1 MVDPDKADNAHI
13 ARLSDNPFFG
23 AVDLLLVGGSLVT
36 DGSMNTCLKTIKAH
50 TNKPLII
57 FPGSPNQID
66 SQADAILLLSLI
78 SGRNPDL
85 LIGRHV
91 EAAFK
96 LKESGLEILPTSY
109 ILLDGGKTTTVSYIS
124 GTVPIPQDKVDI
136 ACATA
141 LAGEQTGNA
150 ITYLD
155 CGSGALFSA
164 QTELISKVY
173 EHTTNPIIVG
183 GGIATG
189 KQAFDIWEAG
199 ATVVVVGNKLESQP
213 DFLEELVAAKT
224 KVTQIATQ
232 PE

>member
-1 MVDPDKADNAHI
+1 MQ
-13 ARLSDNPFFG
+13 LTQNPYFS
-23 AVDLLLVGGSLVT
+23 AVDVILVGGSLVT
-36 DGSMNTCLKTIKAH
+36 DGCMERCVDFLKQQT
-50 TNKPLII
+50 TKPLVI
-57 FPGSPNQID
+57 FPGSPNQIYKG
-66 SQADAILLLSLI
+66 ADAILLLSLI

-85 LIGRHV
+85 LIGRHI

-96 LKESGLEILPTSY
+96 LQASGLEILPTSY

-150 ITYLD
+150 LTYLD

-164 QTELISKVY
+164 HPELIASVA
-173 EHTTNPIIVG
+173 EHTSNPIVVG
-183 GGIATG
+183 GGITTG
-189 KQAFDIWEAG
+189 KQAYEILEAG
-199 ATVVVVGNKLESQP
+199 ATMVVVGNKLEDHP

-224 KVTQIATQ
+224 KAIQTAAQ